1 MENHHFEDVNHRT
14 KWAMASSSLT
24 TCRAED
30 WQDWLKME
38 KPATARVHPGRPGQ
52 ELSLAL
58 EGSMETHRVR
68 SLRSHFVSSSSKN
81 VQHIFRTDLFSSLS
95 YFSRSIQPVSSAYP
109 LGIKYGKVFSGF
121 SIEMGAFLGDFP
133 LELF

>member
-14 KWAMASSSLT
+14 KWAMDGHGFQFADHV
-24 TCRAED
+24 AED

-58 EGSMETHRVR
+58 EGSMNTHRVR
-68 SLRSHFVSSSSKN
+68 SLRSHFVSSTN
-81 VQHIFRTDLFSSLS
+81 VQHIFRTDLFQAFIFFLFYSTS
-95 YFSRSIQPVSSAYP
+95 FQCPFGNQIWQ
-109 LGIKYGKVFSGF
+109 GIFGIFDGKY
-121 SIEMGAFLGDFP
+121 
-133 LELF
+133 

>member
-24 TCRAED
+24 TYRAED

-81 VQHIFRTDLFSSLS
+81 VQHIFRTDLFQALHIFPVLFNQFPVPTLWES
-95 YFSRSIQPVSSAYP
+95 YLWQ
-109 LGIKYGKVFSGF
+109 GIFGIF
-121 SIEMGAFLGDFP
+121 D
-133 LELF
+133 